1 MDIIPS
7 TVNRFSGKNP
17 FDDPRAQEFVKT
29 SRWLKKTTKPP
40 KVVVLENSEGVRKTC
55 KAIGGPPPVDFIFHG
70 VIEHEGGKKEKVGL
84 KLLKRWVVLG
94 PFYLSASGQGLA
106 HLRMR
111 FWVVLVRQDCYQEL
125 VTQKLEDSISR
136 VRLLRPKQS
145 FLEFAGDTLNAM
157 VPMEDEVRPAKRLK
171 HEALNNRR
179 YYKNLD
185 DSLPK
190 LLELCKVLE
199 IPGITSKAGRPF
211 STNASDLELHGSTP
225 LQLATLDICASVMLK
240 LHGEIPNDCI
250 VDISQS
256 AERKPWKIGGT
267 IPTPC
272 TSSMFYLL
280 KHRRLLTPVT
290 MFEIMG
296 WPKEKLNLNGLSVHD
311 ARILVGQMM
320 AVPCV
325 GAVLAAVLTAVPL
338 REELLPSAS

>member
-1 MDIIPS
+1 M
-7 TVNRFSGKNP
+7 
-17 FDDPRAQEFVKT
+17 KT
-29 SRWLKKTTKPP
+29 SRWLKKTAKPP

-55 KAIGGPPPVDFIFHG
+55 KAIGGPPVDFIFNG
-70 VIEHEGGKKEKVGL
+70 VLEHEDGKKEKVGL

-106 HLRMR
+106 HVRMR

-136 VRLLRPKQS
+136 VRYLRPKQS
-145 FLEFAGDTLNAM
+145 FLEFIGDTLNAM
-157 VPMEDEVRPAKRLK
+157 EDEARLVKRQKLLCT
-171 HEALNNRR
+171 HNNRT
-179 YYKNLD
+179 YYRFLN
-185 DSLPK
+185 DSQPK
-190 LLELCKVLE
+190 LLELCSVLE
-199 IPGITSKAGRPF
+199 IPRITTTAGRPF
-211 STNASDLELHGSTP
+211 STKASDLELLGLTP
-225 LQLATLDICASVMLK
+225 LQVGTLDICASVMLK

-256 AERKPWKIGGT
+256 AERKPWKIGGG

-325 GAVLAAVLTAVPL
+325 GAVLAAVLSAVPL
-338 REELLPSAS
+338 RKELLPSANPFSTQSP